1 MPGPLWLE
9 LKIEVPFEF
18 VEPVAELFR
27 RYGNGGVA
35 IEEAGGWNPDE
46 GESPPERQSAV
57 IRAYMPQTPAYRSN
71 REMVH
76 IGIQLVAK
84 LADIGELE
92 EREIAEREWED
103 AWKAHFTPLRVG
115 KRLLVQPPWLREEAA
130 PGDIV
135 IEIDPGLAFGTGHHP
150 TTRRALESTERLVAP
165 GASVLD
171 VGSGSGVLSIAA
183 AKLGAGRVV
192 GVEID
197 RVALKAGRVN
207 LRSNR
212 VSGRVRFYAGSL
224 PNEHVPPGWADL
236 VLANI
241 NSVALANLAPE
252 LRRAMKADARLVAAG
267 ILQERRQQ
275 VVDAF
280 EAAGLTFLEERRDE
294 DWVSFVCAADSSR
307 PSLQSGAAEGR
318 AE

>member
-1 MPGPLWLE
+1 MANPLWLE

-57 IRAYMPQTPAYRSN
+57 IRTYMPQTPAYRSN
-71 REMVH
+71 REMAH
-76 IGIQLVAK
+76 IGLELVRK
-84 LADIGELE
+84 LAELGPLE

-115 KRLLVQPPWLREEAA
+115 KSLLVQPPWRRKEPV

-150 TTRRALESTERLVAP
+150 TTRRALEFTERLVTR
-165 GASVLD
+165 GADVLD
-171 VGSGSGVLSIAA
+171 VGSGSGILSIAA
-183 AKLGAGRVV
+183 AKLGAARVI

-197 RVALKAGRVN
+197 RVALKAGRAN
-207 LRSNR
+207 LRSNKA
-212 VSGRVRFYAGSL
+212 SGRVRFYAGSL
-224 PNEHVPPGWADL
+224 PNEHVPPAWADL

-252 LRRAMKADARLVAAG
+252 LRRAMKPDARLVAAG

-280 EAAGLTFLEERRDE
+280 ESAGLVFLEERRDD
-294 DWVSFVCAADSSR
+294 DWATFMC
-307 PSLQSGAAEGR
+307 GA
-318 AE
+318 

>member
-1 MPGPLWLE
+1 MADSLWLE

-27 RYGNGGVA
+27 RYGKGGVA

-46 GESPPERQSAV
+46 GESPPERQSAI
-57 IRAYMPQTPAYRSN
+57 IRTYMPQTPAWRSN
-71 REMVH
+71 REMAH
-76 IGIQLVAK
+76 IGLQLVRK
-84 LADIGELE
+84 LTELGELE

-115 KRLLVQPPWLREEAA
+115 RRLLVQPPWKRQDAA
-130 PGDIV
+130 SGDVV

-150 TTRRALESTERLVAP
+150 TTHRTLEFMERLVTP
-165 GASVLD
+165 GATVLD
-171 VGSGSGVLSIAA
+171 VGAGSGILSIGA
-183 AKLGAGRVV
+183 AKLGAAKVV

-197 RVALKAGRVN
+197 LVALRAGRAN
-207 LRSNR
+207 LRSNK

-241 NSVALANLAPE
+241 NSVALANLAGE
-252 LRRAMKADARLVAAG
+252 LRRAMKPDARLVAAG
-267 ILQERRQQ
+267 VLQERRQQ
-275 VVDAF
+275 VADAF
-280 EAAGLTFLEERRDE
+280 ESAGLAFLEERRDD
-294 DWVSFVCAADSSR
+294 DWLAFVCAPASA
-307 PSLQSGAAEGR
+307 GAG
-318 AE
+318 